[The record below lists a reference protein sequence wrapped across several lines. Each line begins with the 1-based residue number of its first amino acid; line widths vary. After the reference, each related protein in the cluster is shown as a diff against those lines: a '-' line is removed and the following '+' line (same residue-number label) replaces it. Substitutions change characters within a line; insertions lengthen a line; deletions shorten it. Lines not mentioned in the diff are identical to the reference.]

1 MRKGIAVLA
10 AAIVLSVAGCGNSKQ
25 LEADNASLQ
34 AENESLQTEKESL
47 KVEKESLVADKNNL
61 EVLIYGTSAAVEDN
75 GKAEETSDAN
85 AETKE
90 ETTAANVN
98 DNQFSFGQ
106 PVTVDD
112 ITEFTLTG
120 SEWQTQVNPSN
131 TSGMYS
137 YYPGN
142 DGETYL
148 IFRGTLKNLAT
159 EAIDSDDVIDAELL
173 VNGKYKF
180 PVHIACEEPDGTS
193 FYGNPKPL
201 QTLNMAA
208 FASISNEVKDQFSH
222 GVLTV
227 NVLTDTSKL
236 GYIVDV
242 EEEKHETFVMS
253 FDLN

>member
-1 MRKGIAVLA
+1 M
-10 AAIVLSVAGCGNSKQ
+10 
-25 LEADNASLQ
+25 
-34 AENESLQTEKESL
+34 
-47 KVEKESLVADKNNL
+47 
-61 EVLIYGTSAAVEDN
+61 
-75 GKAEETSDAN
+75 
-85 AETKE
+85 
-90 ETTAANVN
+90 
-98 DNQFSFGQ
+98 
-106 PVTVDD
+106 TVDD

-159 EAIDSDDVIDAELL
+159 EAIDPDDVIDAELL

-180 PVHIACEEPDGTS
+180 PVHIASEEPDGTS

>member
-10 AAIVLSVAGCGNSKQ
+10 AAMVLSVTGCGNSKQ

-34 AENESLQTEKESL
+34 AEKESLQTEKESL
-47 KVEKESLVADKNNL
+47 KAEKESLDADKNDL
-61 EVLIYGTSAAVEDN
+61 EVLVYGTSAAAED
-75 GKAEETSDAN
+75 GTKAEETSVAN
-85 AETKE
+85 AESVA
-90 ETTAANVN
+90 ETTAANVS
-98 DNQFSFGQ
+98 DDQFSLGQ
-106 PVTVDD
+106 TVTVND
-112 ITEFTLTG
+112 IAEFTLAGT
-120 SEWQTQVNPSN
+120 EWQTQLNPSN
-131 TSGMYS
+131 TSGVYS
-137 YYPGN
+137 YYPESP
-142 DGETYL
+142 GETYL
-148 IFRGTLKNLAT
+148 VFRGALKNLAA
-159 EAIDSDDVIDAELL
+159 ESIDPDDVIDAELL

-193 FYGNPKPL
+193 FRGYPKPL

-208 FASISNEVKDQFSH
+208 FAPISNEVKDQFSH

-236 GYIVDV
+236 GYIVNV